1 MSRKFPS
8 DDDRTDALP
17 FPSNPGE
24 RPLIEEQQRLV
35 TSAVVQVAAAT
46 GAAAELGALPTKEER
61 RRQQKPP
68 PMTWEEGV
76 TENSAGASYGGD
88 APAAPPR
95 TASMICAEDTVLV
108 VEGCGVAEANGAYAR
123 TTKTANGQPVYAM
136 AGKWK
141 SKEVHYVV
149 YKQLKVRNDWTLGI
163 HPKRTMTEFK
173 QCAAYYRLYR

>member
-24 RPLIEEQQRLV
+24 RSLIEEQQRLV
-35 TSAVVQVAAAT
+35 T
-46 GAAAELGALPTKEER
+46 GAAAELSALPTKEER
-61 RRQQKPP
+61 RRQQKQPP
-68 PMTWEEGV
+68 STREEGGAHIGRRMAK
-76 TENSAGASYGGD
+76 NSDGASYGVD

-95 TASMICAEDTVLV
+95 IASGICADAGCNTILV

-123 TTKTANGQPVYAM
+123 TTKTVNGQPVYAM

-141 SKEVHYVV
+141 SSEVHYVV
-149 YKQLKVRNDWTLGI
+149 YRQFKKDDWTLGI
-163 HPKRTMTEFK
+163 HREWTTIEFE
-173 QCAAYYRLYR
+173 QCAAKYKLYR